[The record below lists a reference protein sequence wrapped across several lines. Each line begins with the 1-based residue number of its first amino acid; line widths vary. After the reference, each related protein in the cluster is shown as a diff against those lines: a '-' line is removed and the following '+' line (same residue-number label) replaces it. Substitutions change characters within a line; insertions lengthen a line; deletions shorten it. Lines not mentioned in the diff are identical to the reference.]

1 MSHTSRRKFLGR
13 LGVLAAAMARPPQV
27 LADASGTRSLALA
40 HTHTGESLA
49 TVYFEGGSYVPTA
62 LESINV
68 LLRDFRTETVYPIEP
83 QLLDRLY
90 TLQAALGSDAA
101 FQVIC
106 GYRSPETNSM
116 LRARSSGVAEHSLHM
131 QGRAID
137 IRLPG
142 VDTAQLALLAR
153 RALAGGVG
161 FYRVSDFVHVDTG
174 AMRHWGDPIGGES

>member
-1 MSHTSRRKFLGR
+1 MSRTSRRKCLGR
-13 LGVLAAAMARPPQV
+13 LGLLAAAMAQAPSL
-27 LADASGTRSLALA
+27 LAESNGSRSLAFA

-49 TVYFEGGSYVPTA
+49 TVYFEGGAYVRAA

-90 TLQAALGSDAA
+90 TLQASLGNDAA
-101 FQVIC
+101 YQVIC
-106 GYRSPETNSM
+106 GYRSPQTNTM
-116 LRARSSGVAEHSLHM
+116 LRERSSGVAEHSLHM

-153 RALAGGVG
+153 RTLAGGVG
-161 FYRVSDFVHVDTG
+161 YYKVSDFVHVDTG
-174 AMRHWGDPIGGES
+174 AVRNWGDAIGGGS

>member
-13 LGVLAAAMARPPQV
+13 LGMLAAAMTRAPEV
-27 LADASGTRSLALA
+27 LADTNGTRSLAFA
-40 HTHTGESLA
+40 HTHTGESLS
-49 TVYFEGGSYVPTA
+49 TVYFDGGAYVPAA

-83 QLLDRLY
+83 QLLDCLY
-90 TLQAALGSDAA
+90 TLQTSLGSDSA

-106 GYRSPETNSM
+106 GYRSAQTNSM

-142 VDTAQLALLAR
+142 VDTAQLAVLAR
-153 RALAGGVG
+153 RTLAGGVG
-161 FYRVSDFVHVDTG
+161 YYRVSDFVHVDTG
-174 AMRHWGDPIGGES
+174 AVRNWGDPIGGEA

>member
-1 MSHTSRRKFLGR
+1 MLAAVTRAPR
-13 LGVLAAAMARPPQV
+13 VLAG
-27 LADASGTRSLALA
+27 SIGTRSLAFE
-40 HTHTGESLA
+40 HTHTGETLS
-49 TVYFEGGSYVPTA
+49 TVYFEGGTYVPSA

-90 TLQAALGSDAA
+90 TLQASIGNDTA

-106 GYRSPETNSM
+106 GYRSPQTNNM

-142 VDTAQLALLAR
+142 VDTAQLAVLAR
-153 RALAGGVG
+153 RAVAGGVG
-161 FYRVSDFVHVDTG
+161 YYRVSDFVHVDTG
-174 AMRHWGDPIGGES
+174 ALRHWGDPIGGVS

>member
-1 MSHTSRRKFLGR
+1 MSHTTRRKFLGR
-13 LGVLAAAMARPPQV
+13 LGLMAAAMSQAPKV
-27 LADASGTRSLALA
+27 LAGSNGTRNLAFV

-49 TVYFEGGSYVPTA
+49 TVYFEGGAYVPKA

-68 LLRDFRTETVYPIEP
+68 LLRDYRTGTVYPIEP

-90 TLQAALGSDAA
+90 TLQAALGNHAA

-106 GYRSPETNSM
+106 GYRSPQTNTM
-116 LRARSSGVAEHSLHM
+116 LRERSSGVAEHSLHM

-142 VDTAQLALLAR
+142 VETAQLALLAR
-153 RALAGGVG
+153 RTLAGGVG
-161 FYRVSDFVHVDTG
+161 YYKVSDFVHLDTG
-174 AMRHWGDPIGGES
+174 AVRNWGDAIGGES

>member
-13 LGVLAAAMARPPQV
+13 LGVLAAAVAHAPKV
-27 LADASGTRSLALA
+27 LADVDGPRSLAFA
-40 HTHTGESLA
+40 HTHTGERLS
-49 TVYFEGGSYVPTA
+49 TVYFEGGAYVPTA

-90 TLQAALGSDAA
+90 TLQAALGNDAA

-116 LRARSSGVAEHSLHM
+116 LRARSGGVAEHSLHM

-153 RALAGGVG
+153 RTLAGGVG
-161 FYRVSDFVHVDTG
+161 YYRVSDFVHVDTG
-174 AMRHWGDPIGGES
+174 AVRNWGDAIGGES